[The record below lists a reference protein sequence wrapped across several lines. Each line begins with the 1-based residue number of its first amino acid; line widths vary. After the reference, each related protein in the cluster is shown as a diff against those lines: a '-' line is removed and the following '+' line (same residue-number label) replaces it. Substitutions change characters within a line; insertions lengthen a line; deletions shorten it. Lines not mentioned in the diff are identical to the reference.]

1 MDGPARE
8 KNETSPLCMG
18 LLAHVDAGK
27 TTLSEAILYRT
38 GAIRKLGR
46 VDHGTSFLDNGTVER
61 ERGITVFSKEA
72 RFLTGTREVTLLDTP
87 GHADFS
93 AEAERT
99 LSVLDLA
106 ILIVSGPDGVQSHTR
121 TIWKLLDAYG
131 IPVFVF
137 VNKMDREGSDGNRV
151 LAELKKDFGPGFVA
165 FEKEGP
171 ADTGRSGLLH
181 RGDDGGLS
189 GDRPDL
195 RKRHH
200 CRHRKKKSLSC
211 FFRRCP

>member
-1 MDGPARE
+1 
-8 KNETSPLCMG
+8 MG